1 MIAFRSVIFG
11 TSCLCASGS
20 FECGDVSCPSSH
32 SSIAAR
38 SYERPSAHTQGST
51 MSAWAIGH
59 MKSWGYVASSAA
71 GSADG
76 GAAAA
81 GAGAS
86 GDGSGSASGDGA
98 GSASGDGLAAAGVGA
113 AATAGAGAP
122 SGSIVRR
129 RHPWHSHVVT
139 PSSS

>member
-11 TSCLCASGS
+11 LSCLSASGS
-20 FECGDVSCPSSH
+20 FECGDVSCPLSH
-32 SSIAAR
+32 ASIAAR

-51 MSAWAIGH
+51 MGAWVIGH
-59 MKSWGYVASSAA
+59 MKSWGNDASSAA
-71 GSADG
+71 GSPDGGEAATGGGSDGSGALSGGGG
-76 GAAAA
+76 GAAAGGA
-81 GAGAS
+81 GAGE
-86 GDGSGSASGDGA
+86 GG
-98 GSASGDGLAAAGVGA
+98 

-139 PSSS
+139 PSPS